1 MPKVLHWTGV
11 CLWLSTDICNL
22 LCLIPP
28 VYCDFCWECNCD
40 VFKAVVRLRCV
51 AVRMLIHG
59 VFFLIYIY
67 SACFI
72 TLSNTTCTGGFLHC
86 H

>member
-1 MPKVLHWTGV
+1 MHLLLSGIGAGEMPKVSYWTGV
-11 CLWLSTDICNL
+11 CLWFSTDICNL

-59 VFFLIYIY
+59 VFF
-67 SACFI
+67 F
-72 TLSNTTCTGGFLHC
+72 
-86 H
+86 